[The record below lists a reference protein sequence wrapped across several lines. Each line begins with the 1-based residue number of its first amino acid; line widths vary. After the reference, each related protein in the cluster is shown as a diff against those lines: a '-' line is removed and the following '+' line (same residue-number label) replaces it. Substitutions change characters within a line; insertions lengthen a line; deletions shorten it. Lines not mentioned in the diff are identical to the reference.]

1 MTVLIDHNAK
11 AAEYDRLADTI
22 AKDLIPWKQDA
33 PRFASQL
40 IRNGTVN
47 LLMMIASIFDKPLDD
62 ILKDRDTVAELANA
76 GFFSEVMEKV
86 LERIDVRFNYALILD
101 EPFTGNKL
109 HNWITSIQADFV
121 RCVTYFIY
129 EGATPDCCRKY
140 IDKIEGLKKLSA
152 DFTPMKS
159 MADYTEKI
167 QYFSE
172 QAEDMFGLYID
183 TIRLERGNSM
193 FCRYWKVDM
202 KTSGCKKPKD
212 DIDKQL
218 HTENLS
224 NGESTERLPD
234 DTSQHRRG

>member
-1 MTVLIDHNAK
+1 MTVLIGHTAK
-11 AAEYDRLADTI
+11 AAEYDRLADII

-40 IRNGTVN
+40 IRNGTVH

-86 LERIDVRFNYALILD
+86 LERIDVRFNYALIFD

-109 HNWITSIQADFV
+109 NNWITSIQADFV

-140 IDKIEGLKKLSA
+140 IDKKTDKKLVELRKTMRLDDFLTLLSRSLHVLNYLRA
-152 DFTPMKS
+152 KLFTPTLDALEAERVKACQDPSKDHFNS
-159 MADYTEKI
+159 MAAAFASVK
-167 QYFSE
+167 
-172 QAEDMFGLYID
+172 
-183 TIRLERGNSM
+183 R
-193 FCRYWKVDM
+193 
-202 KTSGCKKPKD
+202 
-212 DIDKQL
+212 
-218 HTENLS
+218 
-224 NGESTERLPD
+224 
-234 DTSQHRRG
+234 

>member
-1 MTVLIDHNAK
+1 MTKLIDHNAK

-76 GFFSEVMEKV
+76 GFFSEIMEKV
-86 LERIDVRFNYALILD
+86 LERIDVKFNIALIALILD
-101 EPFTGNKL
+101 EPFTGKKL
-109 HNWITSIQADFV
+109 CNWIMSIQADFM

-140 IDKIEGLKKLSA
+140 IDKKTDKKLVELRKTMTLDDFLTLLSRSLHVLNYLRA
-152 DFTPMKS
+152 KLFTPTLDALEAERVKACQNMGKEHFNS
-159 MADYTEKI
+159 MAAAFAIAK
-167 QYFSE
+167 
-172 QAEDMFGLYID
+172 
-183 TIRLERGNSM
+183 ER
-193 FCRYWKVDM
+193 
-202 KTSGCKKPKD
+202 
-212 DIDKQL
+212 I
-218 HTENLS
+218 
-224 NGESTERLPD
+224 
-234 DTSQHRRG
+234 